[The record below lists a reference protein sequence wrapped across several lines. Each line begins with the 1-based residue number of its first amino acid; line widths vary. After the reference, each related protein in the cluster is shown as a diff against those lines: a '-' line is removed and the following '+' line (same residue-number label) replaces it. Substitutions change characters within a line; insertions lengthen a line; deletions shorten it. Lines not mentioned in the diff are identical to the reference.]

1 MHFYLNSAGSF
12 RRYNQYNCTIIEL
25 QKKKKR
31 KKYWIT
37 QFDPKE
43 FFLRENFLEYDG
55 KWNF

>member
-1 MHFYLNSAGSF
+1 MQFYLNSAGSF

-25 QKKKKR
+25 QKKKR